1 MPLIALFAAPAADHF
16 SLILVGQGT
25 RPLPARKMDAQG
37 VT

>member
-16 SLILVGQGT
+16 SLILMGQGA
-25 RPLPARKMDAQG
+25 RPLRAREMDAQG